1 MARIL
6 IGVVAVLLVAHVVT
20 VTIVG
25 DGEPGWLARRFDMN
39 GEYGFPAGFSALL
52 LGTWGI
58 LGLQGDFLPIRTTE
72 VLGKQTI
79 DNLEPGPDFVLFN
92 SREIR

>member
-1 MARIL
+1 MYQL
-6 IGVVAVLLVAHVVT
+6 MVVGSLVLLLHAMLCAIQHRAYLKAVEHPFA
-20 VTIVG
+20 
-25 DGEPGWLARRFDMN
+25 
-39 GEYGFPAGFSALL
+39 FSPFEISAQCIAALL